1 MARRYKKRKPF
12 RKVSFKLSHHQISS
26 LQNYC
31 ALEMITPNKL
41 IKGLLKSYIED
52 YTDEKIGKNKIDTRQ
67 LTLFREP
74 KPEDYEQLS
83 IFCESNY
90 ELVSSLKK

>member
-12 RKVSFKLSHHQISS
+12 KKVSFRLSHNQISS

-31 ALEMITPNKL
+31 ELEMITPNKL
-41 IKGLLKSYIED
+41 IKGLLKPYIED
-52 YTDEKIGKNKIDTRQ
+52 YTDEKIGKYKIDEKQ

-83 IFCESNY
+83 IFSESAY
-90 ELVSSLKK
+90 ELVSSIKK